1 MRECCFGQDAAPRAW
16 QQTPHHPAVLDAAV
30 RRACVGRAEF
40 GLSRYPNFG
49 RYCTAGQPRFT
60 GKKRGNKNLRRML
73 AAYPPLPNLRWTITE
88 RKSAIGLMK
97 LVIVFAA
104 CCSACAGLSTGSL
117 RAQTVRP
124 HLVPA
129 RATFCCASVQPEPR
143 FRAYAL
149 QLIGSDDDLASVPT
163 PPPPHPVHPHPLAS
177 QPSLP
182 FTPTPRSTLPLPAA
196 TYCRRAEGS
205 CWGG

>member
-1 MRECCFGQDAAPRAW
+1 
-16 QQTPHHPAVLDAAV
+16 
-30 RRACVGRAEF
+30 
-40 GLSRYPNFG
+40 
-49 RYCTAGQPRFT
+49 
-60 GKKRGNKNLRRML
+60 
-73 AAYPPLPNLRWTITE
+73 
-88 RKSAIGLMK
+88 MK

-149 QLIGSDDDLASVPT
+149 QLIGSDDDHASVPT
-163 PPPPHPVHPHPLAS
+163 PPPPHPVHPHPFAS
-177 QPSLP
+177 QPAFLSLP
-182 FTPTPRSTLPLPAA
+182 LPAQHSRSPLNTPAPRSTLPLPAP
-196 TYCRRAEGS
+196 TDCRRAESS